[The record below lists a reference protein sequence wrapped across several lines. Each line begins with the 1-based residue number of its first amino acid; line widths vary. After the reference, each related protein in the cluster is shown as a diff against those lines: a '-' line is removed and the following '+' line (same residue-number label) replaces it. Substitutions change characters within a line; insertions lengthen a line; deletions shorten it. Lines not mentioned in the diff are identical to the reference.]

1 MMMSKKKNVRLFL
14 ASVSLL
20 SALLLLL
27 SACGAQ
33 GTPTSQSP
41 ANANPV
47 KGGTWIDDIA
57 NEPGSL
63 IPNGDGQTFSV
74 LVQTA
79 LYAPPFYGD
88 TQGHITPG
96 IVSEIP
102 TLQNGGISSD
112 YKTYTFKLRPNL
124 KWSDGQPLNAD
135 DFDFTWRLWVNP
147 KFGAYSTTGYNLIT
161 KADVSADKQS
171 ITFHLKQP
179 YAPFLSGWT
188 DGAGAALP
196 KHIFEKMAPDA
207 ILKSKENLN
216 PSVTSGAFKMSES
229 VPGNHYTVV
238 RNDNFYLAPQ
248 GMPYLDKV
256 IFRPVADQNTVLKDL
271 QANNATSTWF
281 IDVSKTKAYQALP
294 NYNFVTN
301 PVASNFELI
310 VINFKNPTLANNQV
324 VRQAM
329 AMAIDHNALI
339 KTARVGQ
346 ASPLCTDHGAAT
358 HPGYQA
364 DAPCPKFDPAAAN
377 KLLDDAGWV
386 KGSDGVRAKDGKRL
400 EFKYSTTSGK
410 PWRQADEEIIQQ
422 NFKDIGIKLNVQ
434 NVPASTFFGPFLNNG
449 QHDLAE
455 FELSWTYDPDDDGL
469 IGCDQIPPPGGQGS
483 NWSFYCAQDIQKLIL
498 KEQQTADPAVRQDAF
513 NQLHQIYLTRFPFIV
528 LYGPTDPGIA
538 KKTTH
543 NYLPGPMGAQEGV
556 NIWKWWCDGGKC

>member
-1 MMMSKKKNVRLFL
+1 MFQWKSARLFL
-14 ASVSLL
+14 ASISLF

-33 GTPTSQSP
+33 GTPTSQGS
-41 ANANPV
+41 ASTKPV
-47 KGGTWIDDIA
+47 KGGTWIDDIP

-74 LVQTA
+74 LVQNA

-88 TQGHITPG
+88 TQGRITPG
-96 IVSEIP
+96 IVPVIP
-102 TLQNGGISSD
+102 TIQNGGISAD
-112 YKTYTFKLRPNL
+112 YKSYTFKLLPNL

-135 DFDFTWRLWVNP
+135 DIDFTWRLWVNP
-147 KFGAYSTTGYNLIT
+147 KFSAYSTNGYNLIT
-161 KADVSADKQS
+161 GADVSADKLS

-179 YAPFLSGWT
+179 FAPFLSAWT
-188 DGAGAALP
+188 DGGGAPLP
-196 KHIFEKMAPDA
+196 KHVFEKMAPDA

-216 PSVTSGAFKMSES
+216 PSVTSGPFKMSES
-229 VPGNHYTVV
+229 APGNHYTVV
-238 RNDNFYLAPQ
+238 RNDNYFLAAQ

-256 IFRPVADQNTVLKDL
+256 VFRPVTDQNTVLKDL

-281 IDVSKTKAYQALP
+281 IDVSKTKAYQALS
-294 NYNFVTN
+294 NYNVVTN
-301 PVASNFELI
+301 PAASNFEVM
-310 VINFKNPTLANNQV
+310 VINFKNPILANNLV

-329 AMAIDHNALI
+329 AMAIDHQALI

-358 HPGYQA
+358 HPGYQP
-364 DAPCPKFDPAAAN
+364 DAPCPKFDPTAAN
-377 KLLDDAGWV
+377 KALDDAGWV
-386 KGSDGVRAKDGKRL
+386 KGSDGVRVKDGKRL

-422 NFKDIGIKLNVQ
+422 NFKDIGIKINVQ

-455 FELSWTYDPDDDGL
+455 FESSWTYDPDDDTL
-469 IGCDQIPPPGGQGS
+469 IGCDQIPPPGGQGG
-483 NWSFYCAQDIQKLIL
+483 NWSFYCNQDVQKLIV
-498 KEQQTADPAVRQDAF
+498 KEQQTADPAARQLIF
-513 NQLHQIYLTRFPFIV
+513 NQLHQIYLTQFPFII
-528 LYGPTDPGIA
+528 LYGPTDPGVVR
-538 KKTTH
+538 KTAH
-543 NYLPGPMGAQEGV
+543 NYLPGPEGAQESV

>member
-1 MMMSKKKNVRLFL
+1 MSKRKNGRLFL
-14 ASVSLL
+14 ASISLA
-20 SALLLLL
+20 SVLLLLL

-47 KGGTWIDDIA
+47 KGGTWIDDIP

-63 IPNGDGQTFSV
+63 IPNGDAQTFSV
-74 LVQTA
+74 LVQNA

-88 TQGHITPG
+88 TKGQITPG
-96 IVSEIP
+96 IVTELP
-102 TLQNGGISSD
+102 TIQNGDISSD

-135 DFDFTWRLWVNP
+135 DIDFTWKLWVNP
-147 KFGAYSTTGYNLIT
+147 KFAAYSTNGYSQIS

-179 YAPFLSGWT
+179 FAPFLSAWT
-188 DGAGAALP
+188 DGVGAPLP
-196 KHIFEKMAPDA
+196 KHVFEKIAPES

-216 PSVTSGAFKMSES
+216 PSVVSGPFKMSES

-238 RNDNFYLAPQ
+238 RNDNYYLASQ
-248 GMPYLDKV
+248 GLPYLDKV
-256 IFRPVADQNTVLKDL
+256 IFRPVADQNTVLKDM

-281 IDVSKTKAYQALP
+281 IDVSKTKAYQALQ
-294 NYNFVTN
+294 NYNFVVN
-301 PVASNFELI
+301 PNASNFEIMVL
-310 VINFKNPTLANNQV
+310 NFKNPTLANNLP
-324 VRQAM
+324 VRKAM
-329 AMAIDHNALI
+329 AMAIDHEALI

-346 ASPLCTDHGAAT
+346 ASPLCTDHGAAN

-377 KLLDDAGWV
+377 KMLDDAGWV

-422 NFKDIGIKLNVQ
+422 NFKDVGIKINVQ
-434 NVPASTFFGPFLNNG
+434 NVPASTFFGPFLNGG
-449 QHDLAE
+449 QHDIAE
-455 FELSWTYDPDDDGL
+455 FESSWTYDPDDDGL
-469 IGCDQIPPPGGQGS
+469 IGCDQIPTNGGQGG
-483 NWSFYCAQDIQKLIL
+483 NWSFYCNQDVQKLIV
-498 KEQQTADPAVRQDAF
+498 KEQQTADPNARQLIF
-513 NQLHQIYLTRFPFIV
+513 NQLHQIYLTQFPFII

-543 NYLPGPMGAQEGV
+543 NYLPGPMGAQETV